1 MGRKRRRRLVFV
13 ARGRFVDAF
22 GYFGAELGRSDDF
35 GVAAVAENQ
44 ALKLVVDDNFER
56 QLYAAVTESL
66 LDFLRFVKRL

>member
-1 MGRKRRRRLVFV
+1 MITAGGT
-13 ARGRFVDAF
+13 ADAF
-22 GYFGAELGRSDDF
+22 GYLGAELGWSDDF

-44 ALKLVVDDNFER
+44 ALKLVVDDNFQR